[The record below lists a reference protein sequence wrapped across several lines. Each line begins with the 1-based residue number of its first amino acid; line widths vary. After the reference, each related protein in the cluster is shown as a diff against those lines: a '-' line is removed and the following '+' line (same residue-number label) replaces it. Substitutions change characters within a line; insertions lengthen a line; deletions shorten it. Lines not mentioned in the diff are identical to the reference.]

1 MNRIE
6 EAIQKAKLAR
16 ARESALAAEARR
28 EADPAQP
35 RPDGLGAHDRVGQD
49 RSLHDRAAHEWNAH
63 DRAAHER
70 AVQERATEE
79 RAYVERTG
87 TERSLHG
94 VGASDLRTASPIGRA
109 LTVDRESL
117 NREGILPA
125 AADAHR
131 LADEFRVAKRAVLA
145 QLGRTRAVSSGR
157 RVIAVASALPGEGK
171 TFSSYHLAM
180 SFAMERDL
188 NVLLIDGDVARPTL
202 SRAFG
207 CSECHGLLDFLDA
220 DVGSVDEIF
229 YRTDHERLWFAPAGA
244 PRPHAAELLT
254 SPRMPVLLDAL
265 AQRIGHLLIVMD
277 TPPLLPT
284 VESRALTDLADQT
297 LLVVKANATPQGAIL
312 QALEQIGQGRAVQLL
327 LNQRRESKLDAY
339 YYQQYPAYPGANV
352 MPAARAD

>member
-16 ARESALAAEARR
+16 ARDAALAETRR
-28 EADPAQP
+28 QSDPAQV
-35 RPDGLGAHDRVGQD
+35 RPDGLGMHDRTAERGAGD
-49 RSLHDRAAHEWNAH
+49 RGPPDRMGA
-63 DRAAHER
+63 DR
-70 AVQERATEE
+70 
-79 RAYVERTG
+79 G
-87 TERSLHG
+87 LHG
-94 VGASDLRTASPIGRA
+94 VTPADIRIATPAGKA
-109 LTVDRESL
+109 LTVDREAL

-125 AADAHR
+125 TADAHR

-188 NVLLIDGDVARPTL
+188 NVLLLDGDVARPTL

-207 CSECHGLLDFLDA
+207 CSECPGLLEFLDA
-220 DVGSVDEIF
+220 EVGTVDEIF

-312 QALEQIGQGRAVQLL
+312 QALEQIGHGRAVQLL

-339 YYQQYPAYPGANV
+339 YYHQYPAYPGATV
-352 MPAARAD
+352 LPAARAD